1 MKKLI
6 ALTLILATLLLFAGC
21 KKENEKY
28 PAVESTEEEAR
39 VMMSFRIGDE
49 SYEMKYEL
57 YRALFLN
64 LAANYDGGDKSF
76 WDTESS
82 KEALEEINEKIL
94 EYTLDIFGVLH
105 VAKSIGFDPYSNEAE
120 EIIADYIE
128 TSVEGDGDTIV
139 GFGGDYDAYLN
150 ALKEANMN
158 YAAHKLLLRYSIAY
172 DKILAH
178 YSGTVNESN
187 PTESEAGALDFTRD
201 DVLSFYNGED
211 SVRVSLIT
219 CYSLERAET
228 LRAAML
234 SAPNVTDALELA
246 ISMTTSIETEVL
258 DGVVIGTHT
267 LDEAYYSEVTKAA
280 FDMELGSFSDIVN
293 ANTDNGKE
301 YWILY
306 KHEKSTDYFDTHY
319 DALIDVFVSQ
329 KIGEII
335 EKAKTSLRASLSESD
350 AYKNLRHSSIS
361 MK

>member
-6 ALTLILATLLLFAGC
+6 ALTLMLATLLLFAGC

-28 PAVESTEEEAR
+28 PAVESTEEEAQ

-49 SYEMKYEL
+49 SYKMKYEL

-64 LAANYDGGDKSF
+64 LAAKYDGGDKSF

-120 EIIADYIE
+120 EIIADYIK
-128 TSVEGDGDTIV
+128 TSVEGNGDTIV
-139 GFGGDYDAYLN
+139 GFGGDYDAYLD
-150 ALKEANMN
+150 ALKKANMS
-158 YAAHKLLLRYSIAY
+158 YETHKLLLRHSIAY

-178 YSGTVNESN
+178 YSGTANESN
-187 PTESEAGALDFTRD
+187 PTENEAGALNFTRD
-201 DVLSFYNGED
+201 DVLSFYNGDD

-228 LRAAML
+228 LRSAIL
-234 SAPNVTDALELA
+234 STPDITDALELA

-267 LDEAYYSEVTKAA
+267 LDEAYYSEVTKTA
-280 FDMELGSFSDIVN
+280 FDMELGSFSDIVS
-293 ANTDNGKE
+293 ASTDNGKE
-301 YWILY
+301 YLILY
-306 KHEKSTDYFDTHY
+306 KHEKTAGYFDSHY
-319 DALIDVFVSQ
+319 DALVDVFVSQ

-335 EKAKTSLRASLSESD
+335 EEAKTSLRASLTESD

-361 MK
+361 ME